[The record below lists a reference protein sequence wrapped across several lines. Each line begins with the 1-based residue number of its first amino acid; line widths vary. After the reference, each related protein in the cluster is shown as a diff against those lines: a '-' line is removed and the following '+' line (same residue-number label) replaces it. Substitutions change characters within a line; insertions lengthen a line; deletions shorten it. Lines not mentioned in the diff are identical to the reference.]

1 MNMVNLK
8 RIFGIARQEQSR
20 PFALRTQL
28 PIEQIRRSLHAALHD
43 CNDIR
48 AQRVI
53 YKINIAKTPAD
64 LWLLRS
70 DLLQCIAQVHSQQVT
85 AERINNLITVFEGW
99 LPVSQLL
106 RI

>member
-1 MNMVNLK
+1 MVNIQ
-8 RIFGIARQEQSR
+8 RIFGTALEDQPK
-20 PFALRTQL
+20 PFAFRPQL

-43 CNDIR
+43 CTDMR

-70 DLLQCIAQVHSQQVT
+70 DLMQCIAQVHSQQVA
-85 AERINNLITVFEGW
+85 AERINNLISVFEGW
-99 LPVSQLL
+99 LPDSQLL